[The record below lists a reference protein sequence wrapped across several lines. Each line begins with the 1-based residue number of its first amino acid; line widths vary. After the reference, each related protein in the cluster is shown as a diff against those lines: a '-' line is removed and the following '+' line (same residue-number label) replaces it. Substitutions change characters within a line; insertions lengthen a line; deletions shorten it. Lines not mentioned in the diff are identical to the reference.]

1 MYKDISFEQSNLVN
15 KYEYDYRIK
24 CKNNKNCNGFLP
36 DRWFEVRGRY
46 LCVHCERFIRNK
58 KLE

>member
-1 MYKDISFEQSNLVN
+1 MYKDISFELSNLVN

-24 CKNNKNCNGFLP
+24 CKNHKNCNGFLP

-46 LCVHCERFIRNK
+46 LCVPCERSIRN
-58 KLE
+58 